1 MKKPKKKIT
10 TDEKYIDRA
19 EKTLNI
25 KYPQVLREKLKV
37 RNGFTWGFFEHFYCV
52 LDDEDKF
59 YTYDDVVHANT
70 NRIAGW
76 NQFIPEGYVAIAD
89 DGAGYALLLSTSKD
103 GKVYHYNNDTSEV
116 TVFAENDKEL
126 TDKLNNQEEEL
137 RKIREEDEE
146 KENSFKA

>member
-1 MKKPKKKIT
+1 MDKPQKKIVT
-10 TDEKYIDRA
+10 EDKYIDRA
-19 EKTLNI
+19 EDALDI
-25 KYPQVLREKLKV
+25 KYPQVLRDKLKS
-37 RNGFTWGFFEHFYCV
+37 RNGFSWGFFENFYCV

-59 YTYDDVVHANT
+59 YTFNDVIYENT

-76 NQFIPEGYVAIAD
+76 NQFIPKGYVAIAD

-103 GKVYHYNNDTSEV
+103 GKVYHYNNDTGEV

-126 TDKLNNQEEEL
+126 TDKLDSQEEEL

-146 KENSFKA
+146 KEDSLRA